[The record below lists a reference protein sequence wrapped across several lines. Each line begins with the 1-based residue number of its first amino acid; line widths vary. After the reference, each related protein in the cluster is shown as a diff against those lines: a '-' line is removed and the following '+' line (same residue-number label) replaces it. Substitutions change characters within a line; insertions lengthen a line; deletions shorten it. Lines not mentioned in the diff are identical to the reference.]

1 MVKCVHHSSQLL
13 GRQVWRLEEFLA
25 CDCPACRWL
34 SDVLCAGCQPGHLKQ
49 ELQTE
54 LTEMGLSIRT
64 ETQWKKRMACTTQSE
79 KPIFFSR
86 FEIPFNYQTLYKIFF
101 FLLSKMQRPMF
112 ILALFKIRE
121 KLEMSKCPKLK
132 KCSIQSGTSILL
144 NPVCASVC
152 ACAPSH

>member
-1 MVKCVHHSSQLL
+1 MVKCVHHGSQLL

-34 SDVLCAGCQPGHLKQ
+34 PDVLCAGCQPGHLKQ

-64 ETQWKKRMACTTQSE
+64 ETQWKKRMACTLSQRSQ
-79 KPIFFSR
+79 FFLVGLKFLSITR
-86 FEIPFNYQTLYKIFF
+86 LYIRSFF
-101 FLLSKMQRPMF
+101 FFLSKMQRPMF

-132 KCSIQSGTSILL
+132 KCSIKSGTSILL
-144 NPVCASVC
+144 NHVCASVC